1 MGSLASP
8 KRVAV
13 VTGAAQGIGRCIAMR
28 LAADGLDVAVND
40 LPTKLAQ
47 LEAIATEIKSLT
59 GCQAIVVTGDV
70 SRDEDVEAMVASVVE
85 GLGGLDVMVANA
97 GITEFRSLVDL
108 DVKEWDRNMAINA
121 RGVMLCYKYAAKQM
135 IEQGRG
141 GRIIGIPSLSAY
153 AASKFA
159 VRGLTQ
165 CAALELAAHKIT
177 VNAYAPGAIRTN
189 IVNNEEDMREDE
201 RLGLPPGTT
210 TMKRL
215 NMPMNIPMADP
226 EVIGSLVSYIAK
238 PESHFI
244 TGQTISANGGTH
256 CD

>member
-1 MGSLASP
+1 
-8 KRVAV
+8 
-13 VTGAAQGIGRCIAMR
+13 MR
-28 LAADGLDVAVND
+28 LAADGLNVAVND

-47 LEAIATEIKSLT
+47 LEAVATEIKSLT

-70 SRDEDVEAMVASVVE
+70 SRDEDVETMVASVVE

-141 GRIIGIPSLSAY
+141 GRIIAACSQAGKQGIPSLSAY

-189 IVNNEEDMREDE
+189 IVNNEDDTREDE

-238 PESHFI
+238 PESYFI